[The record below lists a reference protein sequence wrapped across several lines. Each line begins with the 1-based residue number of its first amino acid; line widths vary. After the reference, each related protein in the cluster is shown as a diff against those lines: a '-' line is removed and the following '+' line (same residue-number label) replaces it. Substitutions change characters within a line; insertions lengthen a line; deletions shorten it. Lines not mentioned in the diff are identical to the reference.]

1 MLLLQRAPTHYYV
14 WNCNWILLLSWFSSR
29 CRLVG
34 FLIFTRAFL
43 PGSWAIYLKHYATFD
58 HPINS
63 FMCQLWLTNSR
74 SGFSS
79 SAISFIMFNGTF
91 YSLSFF
97 IIQLHTY
104 EALIYRLRMPV
115 SESPN
120 VKKNP
125 NKQIK
130 ACHRA
135 VLGPAHPKVMCYCS
149 KFSNYITVTFKSLL
163 VLQVICTLSGYPIY
177 ERAHNTNK

>member
-1 MLLLQRAPTHYYV
+1 MIKVVNASTSKSPNTLLCVKLQQNPPPQLIQLKMQIGRLLNIHESLPAR
-14 WNCNWILLLSWFSSR
+14 ILSNLPQTLS
-29 CRLVG
+29 
-34 FLIFTRAFL
+34 
-43 PGSWAIYLKHYATFD
+43 
-58 HPINS
+58 
-63 FMCQLWLTNSR
+63 
-74 SGFSS
+74 
-79 SAISFIMFNGTF
+79 TF
-91 YSLSFF
+91 YSLLFF

-120 VKKNP
+120 VKKKT